1 MISKRS
7 ADSIAPGDDSATHYP
22 EEFLNTINMSGMPAH
37 LLQMKIGC
45 PMMLLRNLSP
55 RDGMCNGTRFVLTG
69 VRPHVLEGVV
79 ISGDF
84 LGTKIMVP
92 RIPLQPS
99 ESRFPFTLRRL
110 QFPVKVAYAMT
121 ISKSQG
127 QSLGRVG
134 LYLPRPVFGH
144 GQLYVALS
152 RSGNPPAG
160 RLGVRIVAVDT
171 GDGVQGRHHTL
182 AGVYT
187 RNVVYREVLQ

>member
-1 MISKRS
+1 
-7 ADSIAPGDDSATHYP
+7 
-22 EEFLNTINMSGMPAH
+22 
-37 LLQMKIGC
+37 
-45 PMMLLRNLSP
+45 
-55 RDGMCNGTRFVLTG
+55 
-69 VRPHVLEGVV
+69 
-79 ISGDF
+79 
-84 LGTKIMVP
+84 MVP

-171 GDGVQGRHHTL
+171 EDGVQGRHDTL
-182 AGVYT
+182 PGVYT
-187 RNVVYREVLQ
+187 RNVVYREVLL

>member
-1 MISKRS
+1 MF
-7 ADSIAPGDDSATHYP
+7 G
-22 EEFLNTINMSGMPAH
+22 
-37 LLQMKIGC
+37 KI
-45 PMMLLRNLSP
+45 P
-55 RDGMCNGTRFVLTG
+55 
-69 VRPHVLEGVV
+69 
-79 ISGDF
+79 I
-84 LGTKIMVP
+84 
-92 RIPLQPS
+92 
-99 ESRFPFTLRRL
+99 LRRSYTSQRSVL
-110 QFPVKVAYAMT
+110 SSHEGSQFPVKVAYAMT